1 MENNLAE
8 VRQVAGTD
16 MATLGEGGFTL
27 LTGTTSALGRVTP
40 HRRVVCRLDPGLGRS
55 NLHLI
60 GLGGAGGALDDEV
73 SLKT

>member
-27 LTGTTSALGRVTP
+27 LTGTTSPKSPKSPKKVIKYP
-40 HRRVVCRLDPGLGRS
+40 
-55 NLHLI
+55 
-60 GLGGAGGALDDEV
+60 
-73 SLKT
+73 